1 VGVATYKV
9 REEVERRYTS
19 EVVLKFYAK
28 ERVVIG
34 CPLGPIPPEY
44 EKLYGRRKAIRIYR
58 PWRPE
63 VDFVVKKPDLLVLAE
78 VKFWKPFDG
87 PKSLLLYKTLV
98 KETPELEMWWEKPVR
113 LELYVPEATEALKVT
128 CRVNEISLIEWAPEW
143 IMEKWRKRELY
154 WSKEAILKRAYRKT
168 VLRELGFE

>member
-1 VGVATYKV
+1 VGIGTYKV

-34 CPLGPIPPEY
+34 CPLGPIPPEVSKWVGK
-44 EKLYGRRKAIRIYR
+44 ERAIKIYR

-63 VDFVVKKPDLLVLAE
+63 VDFCVKRSDMLILAE

-87 PKSLLLYKTLV
+87 PKSLLLYRTLV
-98 KETPELEMWWEKPVR
+98 KQTPELEMWWEKPLR
-113 LELYVPEATEALKVT
+113 LELYVPEASVALKAACEANDIV
-128 CRVNEISLIEWAPEW
+128 LIEWAPDW
-143 IMEKWRKRELY
+143 VMKKWKEKELY
-154 WSKEAILKRAYRKT
+154 WSKEAILKRVARRKK
-168 VLRELGFE
+168 LEELGFV